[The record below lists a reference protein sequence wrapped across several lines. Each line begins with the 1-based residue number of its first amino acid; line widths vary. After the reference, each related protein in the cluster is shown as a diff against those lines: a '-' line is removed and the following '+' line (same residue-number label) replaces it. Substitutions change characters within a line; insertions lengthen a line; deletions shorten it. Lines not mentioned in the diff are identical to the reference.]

1 MAYGEKPSPQLKG
14 LINFAGDLRYTG
26 NQCEASWAYTAGNLK
41 AKLVA
46 FGPFGADAHGF
57 SIGFSSEEMAL
68 ANCKK
73 NSPEQDCKLYVVN
86 VQMVWVNH

>member
-1 MAYGEKPSPQLKG
+1 LQVTCATPEVSAKQVG
-14 LINFAGDLRYTG
+14 LTPL
-26 NQCEASWAYTAGNLK
+26 NLK

-46 FGPFGADAHGF
+46 LGPFGADAHGF
-57 SIGFSSEEMAL
+57 SIGFSSEERAL

-86 VQMVWVNH
+86 DQMVWVNH